1 MSYLVTEIDMIRT
14 WVVVVDGQ
22 FDETQTKNFGVEVE
36 GLLRV
41 AGYRGHVMKT
51 EDAFDHE
58 SSSIVRDGIT
68 LYRRYEFPIGKALN
82 THCFNHSSLHLSKI
96 EVRASG
102 LWRTL
107 EVVGGVLVIALAVF
121 ALGDPQ
127 FTTETLVIV
136 IAAGLIIAGLF
147 RISVGAFATVL
158 PSPLRSLNVTGG
170 VIAFVLGIAA
180 LLDLQ
185 AAVATLI
192 GILAVALLLVGA
204 VEIGVGVAR
213 HPPVWLRLLIVAIG
227 VLTIILSVYVILD
240 MSIGERILTTILA
253 LALMLVGIRNIVH
266 GITGHHPIDR
276 SVDVVV
282 TAA

>member
-1 MSYLVTEIDMIRT
+1 LST
-14 WVVVVDGQ
+14 
-22 FDETQTKNFGVEVE
+22 VEVSVSGPWRALE
-36 GLLRV
+36 ILGGIIVIAV
-41 AGYRGHVMKT
+41 A
-51 EDAFDHE
+51 
-58 SSSIVRDGIT
+58 I
-68 LYRRYEFPIGKALN
+68 
-82 THCFNHSSLHLSKI
+82 
-96 EVRASG
+96 
-102 LWRTL
+102 
-107 EVVGGVLVIALAVF
+107 IALA
-121 ALGDPQ
+121 DPQ
-127 FTTETLVIV
+127 FTTRTLVIV
-136 IAAGLIIAGLF
+136 IAAGLIIGGFF
-147 RISVGAFATVL
+147 RIAVGAFATVL
-158 PSPLRSLNVTGG
+158 PSPLRSLNVAGG

-240 MSIGERILTTILA
+240 MSIGERILTSILA

-266 GITGHHPIDR
+266 GITGHHPIAS
-276 SVDVVV
+276 SVDAVV

>member
-1 MSYLVTEIDMIRT
+1 MRS
-14 WVVVVDGQ
+14 
-22 FDETQTKNFGVEVE
+22 
-36 GLLRV
+36 
-41 AGYRGHVMKT
+41 
-51 EDAFDHE
+51 
-58 SSSIVRDGIT
+58 GIT
-68 LYRRYEFPIGKALN
+68 SLRSDRPKTGKALN
-82 THCFNHSSLHLSKI
+82 TQHLNHTPLQLSK
-96 EVRASG
+96 VQVKASG
-102 LWRTL
+102 PWRAL
-107 EVVGGVLVIALAVF
+107 EVLGGIIVIAVAIF
-121 ALGDPQ
+121 ALADPQ
-127 FTTETLVIV
+127 FTTQTLVIV
-136 IAAGLIIAGLF
+136 IAAGLVIGGLF
-147 RISVGAFATVL
+147 RITVGAFATVL

-204 VEIGVGVAR
+204 VEIGV
-213 HPPVWLRLLIVAIG
+213 
-227 VLTIILSVYVILD
+227 LTIILSVYVILD
-240 MSIGERILTTILA
+240 MTIGERILTTILA

>member
-1 MSYLVTEIDMIRT
+1 
-14 WVVVVDGQ
+14 
-22 FDETQTKNFGVEVE
+22 
-36 GLLRV
+36 
-41 AGYRGHVMKT
+41 
-51 EDAFDHE
+51 
-58 SSSIVRDGIT
+58 
-68 LYRRYEFPIGKALN
+68 
-82 THCFNHSSLHLSKI
+82 LSKI

-121 ALGDPQ
+121 VLADPQ
-127 FTTETLVIV
+127 FTTQTLVIV
-136 IAAGLIIAGLF
+136 IAAGLIIGGLF

-170 VIAFVLGIAA
+170 VIAFVLGVAA

-213 HPPVWLRLLIVAIG
+213 HPPLWLRLVILGIG
-227 VLTIILSVYVILD
+227 ILTIILSVYVILY
-240 MSIGERILTTILA
+240 MSIGQGILA
-253 LALMLVGIRNIVH
+253 AILAFALLLVGLRNIVH
-266 GITGHHPIDR
+266 GFTGHHPVSTPIEA
-276 SVDVVV
+276 SV
-282 TAA
+282 TSI

>member
-1 MSYLVTEIDMIRT
+1 
-14 WVVVVDGQ
+14 
-22 FDETQTKNFGVEVE
+22 
-36 GLLRV
+36 
-41 AGYRGHVMKT
+41 
-51 EDAFDHE
+51 
-58 SSSIVRDGIT
+58 
-68 LYRRYEFPIGKALN
+68 
-82 THCFNHSSLHLSKI
+82 LSKVQ
-96 EVRASG
+96 VRASG
-102 LWRTL
+102 PWRAL
-107 EVVGGVLVIALAVF
+107 EVLGGIIVIAVAIF
-121 ALGDPQ
+121 ALADPQ
-127 FTTETLVIV
+127 FTTQTLVIV
-136 IAAGLIIAGLF
+136 IAAGLIIGGLF
-147 RISVGAFATVL
+147 RILVGAFATVL

-204 VEIGVGVAR
+204 VEIGVGLAR

-282 TAA
+282 TTA